1 MKDDIK
7 KKKFWEKVKERT
19 AKFKKK
25 KEEKKEEPKEEV
37 KEAPKEE
44 EHKELSLREEIREL
58 KEVIKEASSKKKKK
72 DKTFNLPSKVKRQL
86 KKSAEKSKVV
96 VFLLKSNR
104 SIQPIMT
111 KMENGWVNI
120 NGVPR
125 NCSIDFT
132 FIWRKKYPAI
142 VLPEWDINPIGTKD
156 YYDAVKDG
164 RAADPIATV
173 IRLIKEGEI
182 LGKGLKM
189 GSKAWIFIGLAALAF
204 FYVLFAGG

>member
-1 MKDDIK
+1 MNDTIKK
-7 KKKFWEKVKERT
+7 KKKFWDKVKEKT
-19 AKFKKK
+19 EKFKKK
-25 KEEKKEEPKEEV
+25 KEEPKEERKEEV
-37 KEAPKEE
+37 KEEEPKE
-44 EHKELSLREEIREL
+44 KSLRTEIREL

-72 DKTFNLPSKVKRQL
+72 DKTFNLPRKVKSQL
-86 KKSAEKSKVV
+86 RKSAEKSKVV

-125 NCSIDFT
+125 NCSTDFT
-132 FIWRKKYPAI
+132 FIWKKKYPAI

-182 LGKGLKM
+182 LSKGFKI
-189 GSKAWIFIGLAALAF
+189 GSTAYIYIGIAALAF